1 MIYKRIQKGRFLK
14 RPNRFIAKI
23 EINGKE
29 ETVHVKNTGRCA
41 ELLVPGAEVYVQ
53 KSESA
58 GRKTGWDL
66 ISVRKADRL
75 INMDSQVTNKVV
87 QEWIEAGRWFKDVK
101 IVRPEVTYK
110 NSRFDLYVEY
120 EEKKAFIEV
129 KGVTL
134 EEEGVVKFPDAPSER
149 AVKHLKELEE
159 AVQEGY
165 EAYVFFVV
173 QMKGVRYF
181 TPNRRTHKEFADILA
196 EAAETGVQV
205 IAKDCFVT
213 EDSIAIAD
221 EVPVV
226 LTNPQLYEAPE
237 LLVEWYRERKRDLP
251 WRHYVNAYRVWV
263 SEIMLQQT
271 RVEAVKPFFE
281 RFMTELPTV
290 KDLAEAPEDKL
301 LKLWEGLG

>member
-1 MIYKRIQKGRFLK
+1 MF
-14 RPNRFIAKI
+14 
-23 EINGKE
+23 
-29 ETVHVKNTGRCA
+29 
-41 ELLVPGAEVYVQ
+41 VQ

-66 ISVRKADRL
+66 IGVRKADRL

-101 IVRPEVTYK
+101 VVRPEVTYK

-159 AVQEGY
+159 AVQDGY

-181 TPNRRTHKEFADILA
+181 YTKQTDSQRICRCSCRSSGNRGSGD
-196 EAAETGVQV
+196 
-205 IAKDCFVT
+205 
-213 EDSIAIAD
+213 
-221 EVPVV
+221 
-226 LTNPQLYEAPE
+226 
-237 LLVEWYRERKRDLP
+237 RK
-251 WRHYVNAYRVWV
+251 
-263 SEIMLQQT
+263 
-271 RVEAVKPFFE
+271 
-281 RFMTELPTV
+281 
-290 KDLAEAPEDKL
+290 
-301 LKLWEGLG
+301 GLFCNGGFHCNCGRSSGSTYQSTAL